1 MSSPPFSAR
10 ANALV
15 QRIEHWLEHRLS
27 ALPDDRTRLPE
38 AMRYATLNGG
48 KRLRPLLVYASGEAL
63 GLVPDRLDGAAAAVE
78 LFTAT
83 RWCTTT
89 CRPWTTTTCAAA
101 SPPRILPLTRQRPFW
116 RATPCRR
123 WRLKCWPKAA
133 SLRRPVA

>member
-63 GLVPDRLDGAAAAVE
+63 GLTPDRLDGAAAAVE
-78 LFTAT
+78 LIH
-83 RWCTTT
+83 CY
-89 CRPWTTTTCAAA
+89 
-101 SPPRILPLTRQRPFW
+101 SLVHDDLP
-116 RATPCRR
+116 AMDDD
-123 WRLKCWPKAA
+123 
-133 SLRRPVA
+133 SLRRGQPTTDRKSTRLNSSHVASSY